1 MKRESQLAI
10 FAVIAALGVLFVIAV
25 ESISI
30 MQQQQEAYAAGCN
43 NGIVFN
49 ASQGRCFGH

>member
-10 FAVIAALGVLFVIAV
+10 FAVITALGVLSVIAV

-43 NGIVFN
+43 NGIAFN